1 MPIVRSARRAVPTAA
16 ALAALLVLAACGSGD
31 DDPALSSSGTT
42 TTTATPG
49 APPTAPASNA
59 PMPAAEEPTFE
70 VRDRAVVGGRRTI
83 ESRVGASLRIVVRS
97 DVADEVHL
105 HGYDLH
111 ADVAPGADATLVLTT
126 DIPGQFEIELEDA
139 KLRLGELEVR

>member
-1 MPIVRSARRAVPTAA
+1 MPIVGSARRAVPPAA
-16 ALAALLVLAACGSGD
+16 ALAALLVLAACGSGG
-31 DDPALSSSGTT
+31 DPVLSSSDTT

-49 APPTAPASNA
+49 APPTAPASSA
-59 PMPAAEEPTFE
+59 PTPAAEEPTFE

-111 ADVAPGADATLVLTT
+111 AEVAPGADATLVLTT

>member
-1 MPIVRSARRAVPTAA
+1 MPIVCSARRAAPTAA

-31 DDPALSSSGTT
+31 DPALSTSDTT

-49 APPTAPASNA
+49 APSTAPPSSA
-59 PMPAAEEPTFE
+59 PAPAAEEPTFE
-70 VRDRAVVGGRRTI
+70 VRDRAVVGGPRTI

-111 ADVAPGADATLVLTT
+111 ADVGPGADATLVLTT